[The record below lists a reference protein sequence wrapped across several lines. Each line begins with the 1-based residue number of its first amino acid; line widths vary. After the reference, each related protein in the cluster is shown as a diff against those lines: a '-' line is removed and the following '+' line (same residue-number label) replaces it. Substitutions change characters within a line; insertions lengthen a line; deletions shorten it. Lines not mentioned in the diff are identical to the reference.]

1 MADSAHPGSRRE
13 APYTDADRRARRLRT
28 WGWLTLAAGILMGS
42 AHLIA
47 HRGRLEFLS
56 TTGWEDVV
64 LGYPMAAAVSFAG
77 FAMIRARTA

>member
-1 MADSAHPGSRRE
+1 
-13 APYTDADRRARRLRT
+13 
-28 WGWLTLAAGILMGS
+28 MGS